1 MLVTISDKKIAVAST
16 TNPNLIAYYTADVVT
31 ANDYYPFGSQMP
43 GRKFSQ
49 PNSSYRYGFNGKEKD
64 NEVKGEG
71 NQQDY
76 GMRIYDPR
84 LGRFLSVDP
93 ITKKYP
99 ELTPYQFASNRCIQ
113 GIDIDGLEVFLV
125 TGNAGIFML
134 VGGMEYN
141 VGIAFSKDGIALV
154 AGVTTQAGIGLEAG
168 ASVTGTFF
176 PTMKDIN
183 DVDGAEGE
191 FAGISAAGAYLGKF
205 EVGAAVSNGEWG
217 ATFGVGVGIGA
228 HVSADF
234 NGPSA
239 IKVIK
244 WDEIASFISGNTEES
259 KKVQAILNIGDK
271 KNQNSIQIVKNY
283 ITKLA
288 TDFKDKRITDLNS
301 KNSDNKKII
310 KAANA
315 TIDKYKNSN
324 AFMKL
329 FRYEDKV
336 KAEIIKG
343 AAEKNTKVNDAEI
356 KTLKET
362 EIKF

>member
-1 MLVTISDKKIAVAST
+1 
-16 TNPNLIAYYTADVVT
+16 
-31 ANDYYPFGSQMP
+31 MP
-43 GRKFSQ
+43 GRKYLAGSV
-49 PNSSYRYGFNGKEKD
+49 YRYGFNGKENDKD
-64 NEVKGEG
+64 AGEG
-71 NQQDY
+71 IQDY
-76 GMRIYDPR
+76 GMRIYDTR
-84 LGRFLSVDP
+84 LGKFLSVDP

-134 VGGMEYN
+134 IGGMEYN

-154 AGVTTQAGIGLEAG
+154 AGVTNQAGIGIEAG
-168 ASVTGTFF
+168 ASITGTFF
-176 PTMKDIN
+176 PTMKN
-183 DVDGAEGE
+183 LRDVDGVEKD

-217 ATFGVGVGIGA
+217 ATVGVGVGLGA
-228 HVSADF
+228 HLSADF

-244 WDEIASFISGNTEES
+244 WEEVVAFISDNTQES
-259 KKVQAILNIGDK
+259 KMVKNILNIGDK

-283 ITKLA
+283 ITKIT
-288 TDFKDKRITDLNS
+288 TDFKNKRITDLNS
-301 KNSDNKKII
+301 KNIDNKNII

-315 TIDKYKNSN
+315 TIDKYKKSN

-329 FRYEDKV
+329 FRYEDKF
-336 KAEIIKG
+336 KAEIVKD
-343 AAEKNTKVNDAEI
+343 AAEKNTKANNAEI